1 MVAVFFRDRTGQL
14 RKLTAFDIGGTL
26 PSAIYIPKNALREE
40 KVELVACDLVVP
52 SLSKFPLERGCR
64 AGMFEY
70 FLITAT
76 KLKIP

>member
-1 MVAVFFRDRTGQL
+1 VTVFE
-14 RKLTAFDIGGTL
+14 IGGTL
-26 PSAIYIPKNALREE
+26 PSAIYIPKNALKEE
-40 KVELVACDLVVP
+40 KVELVACDLVAPP
-52 SLSKFPLERGCR
+52 SPKPPLERGCR